1 VTKPFVETT
10 PLYVDDR
17 GSVWCPFDNNGDGD
31 VGLIKRTYVVH
42 NWEKGRIRAWHGH
55 NKGWTGMHVIHGAA
69 KLVAIKIGGLEWND
83 RPGLASPAD
92 SRVKTV
98 VLSDRN
104 PGIFWIPPGY
114 YNGSVSLEDNTK
126 ILVYSTLTFDEVKE
140 DDVRHELLHN
150 HYMEYFK
157 VKDR

>member
-1 VTKPFVETT
+1 MDKPFVETT

-55 NKGWTGMHVIHGAA
+55 RNGWTGMHVIHGAA
-69 KLVAIKIGGLEWND
+69 KLVAIQMGNLECDYDYNNCI
-83 RPGLASPAD
+83 PIPTKS
-92 SRVKTV
+92 V

-104 PGIFWIPPGY
+104 PGVFWIPPGY

-126 ILVYSTLTFDEVKE
+126 ILVYSTLTFEEVKE

-150 HYMEYFK
+150 HYLEFFK
-157 VKDR
+157 VANR